1 MQKKLYR
8 SRSDHIIAGVA
19 GGLGEFFSVDAT
31 LVRLV
36 MLLVVFAG
44 GAGALLYI
52 MAWVIIPVE
61 PGDDEAKDS
70 SIFSRSEALR
80 RKMVSGAK
88 QVEARLQRR
97 KVEALESTDGEGC
110 QGLDET
116 DELHIPDD
124 PDSTDQPEVEE
135 EVVGGPPDT
144 SAEEE
149 EARRQRI
156 GGLVL
161 VGVGVLFVLRN
172 LFPWINFSDMWPA
185 FVIGLGLLLILRGLL
200 E

>member
-1 MQKKLYR
+1 MVVQKKLYR

-61 PGDDEAKDS
+61 PGDDEDKDS
-70 SIFSRSEALR
+70 SIFSKSEALR
-80 RKMVSGAK
+80 RKMVRSAK
-88 QVEARLQRR
+88 QVEARLQGR
-97 KVEALESTDGEGC
+97 KEEAMELADDD
-110 QGLDET
+110 LDEHQELAEP
-116 DELHIPDD
+116 DELHEPDI
-124 PDSTDQPEVEE
+124 EE

-185 FVIGLGLLLILRGLL
+185 FIIGLGLLLILRGLS